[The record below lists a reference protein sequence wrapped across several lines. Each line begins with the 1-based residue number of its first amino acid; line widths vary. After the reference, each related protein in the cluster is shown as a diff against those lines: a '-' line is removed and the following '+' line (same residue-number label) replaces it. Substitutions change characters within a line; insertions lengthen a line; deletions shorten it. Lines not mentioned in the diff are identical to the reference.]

1 MFDMVFPG
9 GLYLFAGVVVL
20 LITFYRWINKDDR

>member
-1 MFDMVFPG
+1 MFDVLFPG

-20 LITFYRWINKDDR
+20 LLTFYRWINKRDH